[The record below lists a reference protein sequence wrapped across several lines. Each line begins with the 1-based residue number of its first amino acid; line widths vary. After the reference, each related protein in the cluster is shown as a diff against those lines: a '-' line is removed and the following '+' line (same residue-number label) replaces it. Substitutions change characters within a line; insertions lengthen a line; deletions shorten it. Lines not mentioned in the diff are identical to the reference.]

1 MNTAY
6 NILILSAGRRV
17 SLLLGFKEALTK
29 TGLAGQVFAADAAPE
44 TSSACHMA
52 DENFTLPYVNTP
64 DNERVLLQL
73 CQRRDIKMVVP
84 TIDTELA
91 VLAGL
96 KPRFKAVG
104 IDVIVSDPEFV
115 AQCRD
120 KRNTHDLFK
129 SLDVRAPVL
138 YDKTAL
144 KFPNF
149 VKPYDGSLSVGAQLL
164 ESSEDLTEEILQ
176 NPRNIFCEYVDHETH
191 DEFTVDLYY
200 DRNSMLKCVVPRQRV
215 QVRGGEVAK
224 GLAIRN
230 EIEPYLFKRMGHL
243 DGAYGCLTLQLFR
256 HAQTKEHQ
264 YIEINP
270 RFGGGYPLSRHAGA
284 DFQSWL
290 LQEYALKQDIAVCED
305 WRSGTL
311 MLRYDAEVI
320 VENYDADA
328 HRI

>member
-1 MNTAY
+1 MKTPY

-17 SLLLGFKEALTK
+17 SLLLGFKDALTK
-29 TGLAGQVFAADAAPE
+29 TGLTGQVFAADAAPE

-52 DENFTLPYVNTP
+52 DQSFMLPYVNTP
-64 DNERVLLQL
+64 DYEHALLQL
-73 CQRRDIKMVVP
+73 CQRQGVKMVVP

-96 KPRFKAVG
+96 KQRFRGHG
-104 IDVIVSDPEFV
+104 IDVIVSDAGFV
-115 AQCRD
+115 AKCRD

-129 SLDVRAPVL
+129 TLDVRTPVL
-138 YDKTAL
+138 YDKAAL
-144 KFPNF
+144 HFPNF
-149 VKPYDGSLSVGAQLL
+149 VKPYDGSLSIGAQLL
-164 ESSEDLTEEILQ
+164 ETSADLTEEILQ
-176 NPRNIFCEYVDHETH
+176 NPRNIFCEYVDHKTH

-200 DRNSMLKCVVPRQRV
+200 DRNSQLKCVVPRQRV

-230 EIEPYLFKRMGHL
+230 EIGPYLFKRMGHL
-243 DGAYGCLTLQLFR
+243 VGACGCLTLQLFR
-256 HAQTKEHQ
+256 HSESKEHQ

-290 LQEYALKQDIAVCED
+290 LKEYALKQDIIVCED

-320 VENYDADA
+320 VENYDAYA
-328 HRI
+328 HCI